1 MIQITNFTV
10 KKAWEPE
17 GGFKPDAP
25 ERELSA
31 NIGTKEAPNYIVIG
45 KGWLKKDKN
54 DNTYTSI
61 ALETDRSYETKAK
74 QDGTPSK
81 TVHVDGWVLVKTKD
95 LKEIEAIIHKLKE
108 KVKDLESLIPKD
120 EFTKA
125 IDQAY
130 DKPLDEVVF

>member
-10 KKAWEPE
+10 KKAYEPE
-17 GGFKPDAP
+17 GGFKENAP
-25 ERELSA
+25 QRELSA
-31 NIGTKEAPNYIVIG
+31 NIGTQEAPNYIVVG

-54 DNTYTSI
+54 DNTYTSV

-81 TVHVDGWVLVKTKD
+81 TVHVDGWVLVKTKELQSLFD
-95 LKEIEAIIHKLKE
+95 KIKNLEAQ
-108 KVKDLESLIPKD
+108 IPKS

-125 IDQAY
+125 LDNAY
-130 DKPLDEVVF
+130 DKPLQSQEF